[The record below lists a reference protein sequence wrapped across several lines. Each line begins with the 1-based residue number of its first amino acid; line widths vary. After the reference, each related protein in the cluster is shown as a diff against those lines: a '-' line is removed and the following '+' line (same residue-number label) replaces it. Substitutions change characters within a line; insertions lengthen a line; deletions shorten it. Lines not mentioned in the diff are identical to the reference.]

1 MLIDTHCHLYAEEFD
16 ADIDEVIE
24 RCRENEVKKIFLP
37 AIDSDTH
44 ERQHRLCQR
53 STADCE
59 LFHMM
64 GLHPCSVKENV
75 EEELALVKNYLD
87 SGTKYYA
94 IGEIGLDYYWD
105 VTFKEKQI
113 AAFEKQIEWAI
124 EKNLPVAIHSRQ
136 STLDCIK
143 SIRKFEGKAKGV
155 FHCFSGTESEAREI
169 MELGFYLGIGG
180 VVTYK
185 KTDLREIIAHVGL
198 SRVVLETD
206 SPYLPPVPYRG
217 KRNEP
222 SYTKLIA
229 DELART
235 LNLSIEEVAAL
246 TSKNALKLFQLN
258 N

>member
-1 MLIDTHCHLYAEEFD
+1 MLMDTHCHLYAQEFD
-16 ADIDEVIE
+16 ADIDAVLE
-24 RCRENEVKKIFLP
+24 RCRESEVQKIFLP
-37 AIDSDTH
+37 SIDSETH

-59 LFHMM
+59 LLPMM

-75 EEELALVKNYLD
+75 AEELALVKNYLN

-105 VTFKEKQI
+105 LSFKEKQI

-124 EKNLPVAIHSRQ
+124 EKNLPIAIHSRQ
-136 STLDCIK
+136 STADCIA

-155 FHCFSGTESEAREI
+155 FHCFGGTAAEAREI
-169 MELGFYLGIGG
+169 MEMGFYLGIGG

-185 KTDLREIIAHVGL
+185 KTDLRETIAEVGG
-198 SRVVLETD
+198 SRIVLETD

-229 DELART
+229 EEVARA
-235 LNLSIEEVAAL
+235 LNLNMAEVAAL
-246 TSKNALKLFQLN
+246 TSANAMALFQLN